1 MRIRRDAYTEV
12 ELMTNDEVQPKIDFH
27 PTSLLTIN
35 LTHQPSKLIMSKF
48 FNAWL
53 QDQDCRT
60 RIREIPW
67 EGYHRASLISADDLA
82 LLQATASQP
91 KLKQEQIWEHDTE
104 KYVSLYLNLLS
115 QLSRVD
121 CLQATLVYLSDMI
134 EDHEDRIA
142 LLLDHAVNPYAAL
155 TPHLESPDYY
165 IRIKALS
172 LLSVLLEF
180 HPTPPQDVL
189 STIGPMIAR
198 LTGSGDSNEQELGI
212 ELFEHVLRQPL
223 ARQAV
228 WASAEESG
236 ASSNGETTQSNVI
249 SSLVQMMKSASRMT
263 AQIQYQLA
271 FCFWLLTFD
280 VAIASQFN
288 KRFSVIPL
296 LTELA
301 RSAVK
306 EKVIRILVATFRN
319 LAEKAPEANLA
330 TMLVA
335 GNLLP
340 LIQNFSSR
348 KWSDDELKDDIEWLK
363 EQLEEA
369 KRKMTTYDEY
379 LTELESGLLRWSP
392 PHTSE
397 EFWSQN
403 ADKLNEKNHQP
414 LKKVIELLSSASDP
428 VVLAVAA
435 NDLSQYVKHSDVG
448 KRSAERLG
456 AKPVVMKLM
465 THQDSDVKYWA
476 LVSVQ
481 QLVSQPW
488 SY

>member
-1 MRIRRDAYTEV
+1 
-12 ELMTNDEVQPKIDFH
+12 
-27 PTSLLTIN
+27 
-35 LTHQPSKLIMSKF
+35 MSRF

-53 QDQDCRT
+53 HDQDCRT

-67 EGYHRASLISADDLA
+67 EGYHRASLISAADLA
-82 LLQATASQP
+82 LLQATDNQP
-91 KLKQEQIWEHDTE
+91 KAKQEQIWERDTE
-104 KYVSLYLNLLS
+104 QYVSLYLNMLS
-115 QLSRVD
+115 QLTRVD

-134 EDHEDRIA
+134 DDHEDRIT
-142 LLLDHAVNPYAAL
+142 LFLNHPVNPYDVLKA
-155 TPHLESPDYY
+155 HLDSADSY
-165 IRIKALS
+165 IQIKTLS
-172 LLSVLLEF
+172 LLSVFLEF
-180 HPTPPQDVL
+180 HATPPPDVL
-189 STIGPMIAR
+189 STIGPKIAR
-198 LTGSGDSNEQELGI
+198 LTNSEDSNEQELGI

-228 WASAEESG
+228 WSAEEPG
-236 ASSNGETTQSNVI
+236 AARNQEAAQPNVI
-249 SSLVQMMKSASRMT
+249 SSLVGMMKSASRMS
-263 AQIQYQLA
+263 AQMQYQLA

-280 VAIASQFN
+280 VEIASQFN
-288 KRFSVIPL
+288 KRFAVIPL

-306 EKVIRILVATFRN
+306 EKVIRILVAIFRN
-319 LAEKAPEANLA
+319 LAEKAPDANLGS
-330 TMLVA
+330 MLVA

-340 LIQNFSSR
+340 LIQSFSSR
-348 KWSDDELKDDIEWLK
+348 KWSDDELKDDIDWLR

-379 LTELESGLLRWSP
+379 LTELDSGLLRWSP

-403 ADKLNEKNHQP
+403 ADKLNEKNHQQ
-414 LKKVIELLSSASDP
+414 LKKVIELLSNASDP

-435 NDLSQYVKHSDVG
+435 NDLSQYVKHSDIG

-456 AKPVVMKLM
+456 AKPLVMKLM

-476 LVSVQ
+476 LVTVQ

>member
-1 MRIRRDAYTEV
+1 
-12 ELMTNDEVQPKIDFH
+12 
-27 PTSLLTIN
+27 
-35 LTHQPSKLIMSKF
+35 
-48 FNAWL
+48 
-53 QDQDCRT
+53 
-60 RIREIPW
+60 
-67 EGYHRASLISADDLA
+67 
-82 LLQATASQP
+82 
-91 KLKQEQIWEHDTE
+91 
-104 KYVSLYLNLLS
+104 
-115 QLSRVD
+115 
-121 CLQATLVYLSDMI
+121 
-134 EDHEDRIA
+134 
-142 LLLDHAVNPYAAL
+142 
-155 TPHLESPDYY
+155 
-165 IRIKALS
+165 
-172 LLSVLLEF
+172 
-180 HPTPPQDVL
+180 
-189 STIGPMIAR
+189 
-198 LTGSGDSNEQELGI
+198 
-212 ELFEHVLRQPL
+212 
-223 ARQAV
+223 
-228 WASAEESG
+228 
-236 ASSNGETTQSNVI
+236 
-249 SSLVQMMKSASRMT
+249 
-263 AQIQYQLA
+263 
-271 FCFWLLTFD
+271 
-280 VAIASQFN
+280 
-288 KRFSVIPL
+288 
-296 LTELA
+296 
-301 RSAVK
+301 
-306 EKVIRILVATFRN
+306 
-319 LAEKAPEANLA
+319 
-330 TMLVA
+330 MLVA

>member
-1 MRIRRDAYTEV
+1 
-12 ELMTNDEVQPKIDFH
+12 
-27 PTSLLTIN
+27 
-35 LTHQPSKLIMSKF
+35 MSRF

-53 QDQDCRT
+53 HDQDCRT

-67 EGYHRASLISADDLA
+67 EGYHRASLISAADLA
-82 LLQATASQP
+82 LLQATANQP
-91 KLKQEQIWEHDTE
+91 KAKQEQIWERDTE
-104 KYVSLYLNLLS
+104 QYVSLYLNMLS

-134 EDHEDRIA
+134 DDHEDRIA
-142 LLLDHAVNPYAAL
+142 IFLNHPLNPYDAL
-155 TPHLESPDYY
+155 TAHLDSADYY
-165 IRIKALS
+165 IQIKTLS

-180 HPTPPQDVL
+180 HATPPPDVL
-189 STIGPMIAR
+189 STIGPKIAR
-198 LTGSGDSNEQELGI
+198 LTNSEDSNEQELGI

-228 WASAEESG
+228 WSAEEPG
-236 ASSNGETTQSNVI
+236 AARNQEAAQPNVI
-249 SSLVQMMKSASRMT
+249 SSLVGMMKSASRMS

-280 VAIASQFN
+280 IEIASQFN
-288 KRFSVIPL
+288 KRFAVIPL

-306 EKVIRILVATFRN
+306 EKVIRILVAIFRN
-319 LAEKAPEANLA
+319 LAEKAPDANLGS
-330 TMLVA
+330 MLVA

-340 LIQNFSSR
+340 LIQSFSTR
-348 KWSDDELKDDIEWLK
+348 KWSDDELKDDIDWLK

-379 LTELESGLLRWSP
+379 LTELDSGLLRWSP

-403 ADKLNEKNHQP
+403 ADKLNEKNHQQ

-435 NDLSQYVKHSDVG
+435 NDLSQYVKHSDIG

-456 AKPVVMKLM
+456 AKPLVMKLM

>member
-1 MRIRRDAYTEV
+1 
-12 ELMTNDEVQPKIDFH
+12 
-27 PTSLLTIN
+27 
-35 LTHQPSKLIMSKF
+35 MSKF
-48 FNAWL
+48 FNAWI

-82 LLQATASQP
+82 LIQATASQP

-104 KYVSLYLNLLS
+104 KYVSLYLSLLS

-134 EDHEDRIA
+134 EDHEERIA
-142 LLLDHAVNPYAAL
+142 LFLDHALDPYAAL
-155 TPHLESPDYY
+155 TPHLESSDYY
-165 IRIKALS
+165 IRTKTLS
-172 LLSVLLEF
+172 LLSVFLEF

-189 STIGPMIAR
+189 STIGPEIAR
-198 LTGSGDSNEQELGI
+198 LTSSGDSNEQELGI
-212 ELFEHVLRQPL
+212 ELFEHVLRQPI

-228 WASAEESG
+228 WAAKGSG
-236 ASSNGETTQSNVI
+236 ASSNGEANETSII
-249 SSLVQMMKSASRMT
+249 SSLVEKMKGAGRMT

-280 VAIASQFN
+280 VEIASQFN
-288 KRFSVIPL
+288 KRFSIIPL

-403 ADKLNEKNHQP
+403 ADKLNEKNHQQ

-456 AKPVVMKLM
+456 AKPAVMKLM
-465 THQDSDVKYWA
+465 THHDSDVKYWA

>member
-1 MRIRRDAYTEV
+1 STTILVD
-12 ELMTNDEVQPKIDFH
+12 H
-27 PTSLLTIN
+27 PTHPA
-35 LTHQPSKLIMSKF
+35 HQTSRLESIIMSRF

-60 RIREIPW
+60 RIKEIPW

-82 LLQATASQP
+82 LLQATSSQP
-91 KLKQEQIWEHDTE
+91 KAKQEQVWQRDTE
-104 KYVSLYLNLLS
+104 KYVSLYLSLLS

-134 EDHEDRIA
+134 EDHEDRIT
-142 LLLDHAVNPYAAL
+142 LFLNHASNPYAAL
-155 TPHLESPDYY
+155 TPHLDSSDYY
-165 IRIKALS
+165 IRIKSLS

-180 HPTPPQDVL
+180 HPTPPEDVL
-189 STIGPMIAR
+189 SIIGPKIAR
-198 LTGSGDSNEQELGI
+198 LTSSGDSNEQELGI

-223 ARQAV
+223 ARQVV
-228 WASAEESG
+228 WASVEEAR
-236 ASSNGETTQSNVI
+236 ASSNEETPQSNVI
-249 SSLVQMMKSASRMT
+249 SSLIEMMKTAGRMT

-280 VAIASQFN
+280 VGIASQFN
-288 KRFSVIPL
+288 KRFAVIPL

-330 TMLVA
+330 SMLVA

-348 KWSDDELKDDIEWLK
+348 KWSDDELKEDIEWLK

-369 KRKMTTYDEY
+369 RQKMTTYDEY
-379 LTELESGLLRWSP
+379 VTELESGLLRWSP

-397 EFWSQN
+397 EFWLQN
-403 ADKLNEKNHQP
+403 ADKFNEKDHQQ
-414 LKKVIELLSSASDP
+414 LKKVIELLSNASDP

-435 NDLSQYVKHSDVG
+435 NDLSQYVKYSDIG

-476 LVSVQ
+476 LVTVQ